1 MSWHTASE
9 NHNKSSSPPHFFSIC
24 CQNGYYHTTLLAYVH
39 TRNVL
44 SKPTQYMEGSGG
56 IVVGLWLLN
65 VCNWLWCDSSG
76 ILGFQIN
83 ASLYLCRF
91 LHYSYLSGWITL
103 GKRVCTSH
111 KLNLFWLVGL
121 QFFLDFSFSISDG
134 KYHVLPSGDLHIL
147 RVDETDTGI
156 PFSCLVLNSLTNN
169 EESSPPFH
177 LTVDSKCLSYFF

>member
-1 MSWHTASE
+1 MHKWPHPLRGEGRSAKKWRYSISLFITKWLTRGREGISKNRWRHLWTAPEAMSSTDSCMAYIKDSLVNYWEGSSIAMEGILCRGTQHQRITTRASR
-9 NHNKSSSPPHFFSIC
+9 SPPPPHFFSIC

-83 ASLYLCRF
+83 ASLYLCILGRF
-91 LHYSYLSGWITL
+91 LH
-103 GKRVCTSH
+103 
-111 KLNLFWLVGL
+111 
-121 QFFLDFSFSISDG
+121 
-134 KYHVLPSGDLHIL
+134 
-147 RVDETDTGI
+147 E
-156 PFSCLVLNSLTNN
+156 
-169 EESSPPFH
+169 
-177 LTVDSKCLSYFF
+177 